1 MLKGILEVK
10 KANPQI
16 FQVMLLDNDANE
28 EVEVHENETVDFLR
42 IQEHLR
48 NGGSVFITSKSSQK
62 IVLPTVKKKAL
73 RKNSGN
79 VKVTAF
85 YFDHV

>member
-10 KANPQI
+10 KPDPLV

-28 EVEVHENETVDFLR
+28 EVEVHENETVDFLM

-48 NGGSVFITSKSSQK
+48 RGGSVFITSKDSQK
-62 IVLPTVKKKAL
+62 IAMPMAKKKEP
-73 RKNSGN
+73 RKNRGS